1 MDAGPRAEG
10 TPRPG
15 TRGLQCAHRLRLLGA
30 RPQAGLEA
38 PEGKDVEAPVSLR
51 ARPRPG
57 VRPPGP
63 GWHADLPPHGPAG
76 SRRKRAPW
84 REITACDTAARFHKG
99 SREPL
104 PFQTCDFAVNVATDV
119 FIGRSLRPS
128 AGVVSRRTLL
138 PRSQG
143 QARKRPPKHGR
154 APLPT
159 PSAASAPPSKPRSQ
173 TRAPPAALGSPGA
186 GARATR
192 RPLWAFDPTRTG
204 RPAPLASGGAQAP
217 PGQSAA
223 FPPSLTTLEMRCWP
237 TAPARAPRVRMAG
250 GVGSWPAGPPQ
261 PRLLGPGPGAPR
273 RPGRPPPPPRTG
285 GWSRSAGRFSAQ
297 SLL

>member
-1 MDAGPRAEG
+1 M
-10 TPRPG
+10 
-15 TRGLQCAHRLRLLGA
+15 
-30 RPQAGLEA
+30 
-38 PEGKDVEAPVSLR
+38 
-51 ARPRPG
+51 
-57 VRPPGP
+57 
-63 GWHADLPPHGPAG
+63 
-76 SRRKRAPW
+76 
-84 REITACDTAARFHKG
+84 
-99 SREPL
+99 
-104 PFQTCDFAVNVATDV
+104 
-119 FIGRSLRPS
+119 
-128 AGVVSRRTLL
+128 VSRRTLL

-186 GARATR
+186 GARATG
-192 RPLWAFDPTRTG
+192 RPLRAFDPTRTG

-250 GVGSWPAGPPQ
+250 GWGAGRRALPSLGSWALAPEPRVALAGLRLHHGPAAGRGRPVGSQHRVYSDSLSLAPGVPVATLYTWPFKCH
-261 PRLLGPGPGAPR
+261 LG
-273 RPGRPPPPPRTG
+273 
-285 GWSRSAGRFSAQ
+285 
-297 SLL
+297 